1 MTVRFVLASASPAR
15 LKSLHAAGVWPEVVV
30 SGVDE
35 DAITASRPVDHVQ
48 LLADAKAYAV
58 VNRLREAATALRKPT
73 RSRRCPGGGAT
84 GSPAVSS
91 EDLLVL
97 GCDSL
102 LELAGVGLGKP
113 VDVADARARWA
124 AMAGRDG
131 VLHTGHRL
139 VRLRDGATVAEVG
152 RTSSTV
158 VRFGV
163 PTEDELAAYLG
174 TGEPL
179 AVAGAFTID
188 GLGGWW
194 VDGID
199 GDPGTVVGLSLPVL
213 RELLHEVGVRPTDL
227 W

>member
-15 LKSLHAAGVWPEVVV
+15 LKSLHAAGVRPEVVV

-58 VNRLREAATALRKPT
+58 VDRLREVATALRQPT
-73 RSRRCPGGGAT
+73 QSTRTPGGGAT
-84 GSPAVSS
+84 GSPAVSA

-97 GCDSL
+97 GCDSM
-102 LELAGVGLGKP
+102 LELDGVGLGKP

-124 AMAGRDG
+124 VMAGRDG

-139 VRLRDGATVAEVG
+139 ARLCDGATVAEVG

-158 VRFGV
+158 VRFGT
-163 PTEDELAAYLG
+163 PTAGELEAYLG

-194 VDGID
+194 VRGID
-199 GDPGTVVGLSLPVL
+199 GDPGTVVGLSLPLL